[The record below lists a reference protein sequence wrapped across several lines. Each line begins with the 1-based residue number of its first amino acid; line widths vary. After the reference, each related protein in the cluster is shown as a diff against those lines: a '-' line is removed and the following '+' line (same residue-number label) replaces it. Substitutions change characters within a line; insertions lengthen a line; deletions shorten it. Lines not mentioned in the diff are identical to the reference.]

1 MSGSRI
7 LLVDAD
13 ILVRTPLANY
23 LRECGYQV
31 IEAADASEAQVLLKD
46 TPQSIDIVLVDA
58 GTGNESGFVL
68 ARWIREHFPG
78 LRVILAGTIVRA
90 TEKAGDLCQDGPA
103 LSKPYDHRLVLSRIQ
118 QLLAGRKRGG

>member
-1 MSGSRI
+1 
-7 LLVDAD
+7 
-13 ILVRTPLANY
+13 
-23 LRECGYQV
+23 
-31 IEAADASEAQVLLKD
+31 VLLKD